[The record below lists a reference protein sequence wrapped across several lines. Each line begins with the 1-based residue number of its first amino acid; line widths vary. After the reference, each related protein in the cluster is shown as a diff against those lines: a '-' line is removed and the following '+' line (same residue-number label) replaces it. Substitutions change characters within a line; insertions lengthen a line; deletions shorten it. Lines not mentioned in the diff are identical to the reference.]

1 MGEIEKKIPDH
12 SKYITIPDLNKLTVE
27 NFAER
32 LKEAKLATKS
42 DIDNFVKGTD
52 VDDNLEKNNKISSDK
67 TKLLQIRQNVKR
79 GNRIKRSVSKS

>member
-12 SKYITIPDLNKLTVE
+12 SKYSTTSDFNKLAVE

-42 DIDNFVKGTD
+42 DIDNFIKDTD
-52 VDDNLEKNNKISSDK
+52 VDDKLGKYNKISSNK
-67 TKLLQIRQNVKR
+67 TKLLQIRQNLKR
-79 GNRIKRSVSKS
+79 GNRIKCSVSKS